1 MNKADVCNRAHR
13 AKKRGYAGGPGAL
26 SELAGNEDPVRSWLA
41 RIGRISLLTKDQE
54 LRAAKCAAEGCEA
67 CRQLLIESNL
77 RLVVS
82 IAKKYVGRGL
92 SLQDLLQEGNVGLMK
107 GVEKFDWTRG
117 CRFSTYATWWIRQ
130 AVMRAIS
137 EQARTIRLPVHVAD
151 SLVKILK
158 ATSRLQQHL
167 GREPTIEEIA
177 LEAGLTQSK
186 VCEVTRSMPDA
197 MSLETPVGDGEDNT
211 IADLVPDTT
220 DHDEFDRVF
229 MGLRNACLR
238 DAVRNLPE
246 REREVLC
253 MRFGLTDGNPHTL
266 EDVACKVAVTRERV
280 RQIEKR
286 ALKMLKEPELAER
299 LSAYLE

>member
-1 MNKADVCNRAHR
+1 MSGLV
-13 AKKRGYAGGPGAL
+13 
-26 SELAGNEDPVRSWLA
+26 GNEDPVRSWLA

-54 LRAAKCAAEGCEA
+54 LRAAQCAAGGCEA

-107 GVEKFDWTRG
+107 AVEKFDWSRG
-117 CRFSTYATWWIRQ
+117 CRFSTYATWWVRQ

-137 EQARTIRLPVHVAD
+137 EQARMIRLPVHVAE
-151 SLVKILK
+151 SLVRILK
-158 ATSRLQQHL
+158 ATSRLQQNL

-177 LEAGLTQSK
+177 EEAGLSPNK
-186 VCEVTRSMPDA
+186 VCDVSRSMPDA

-229 MGLRNACLR
+229 MGLRNASLR
-238 DAVRNLPE
+238 DAVRMLPD

-253 MRFGLTDGNPHTL
+253 MRFGLADGTPHTL
-266 EDVACKVAVTRERV
+266 EDVAGKIAVTRERV

-286 ALKMLKEPELAER
+286 ALKLLQQPDLAKR
-299 LSAYLE
+299 LSAYLD